1 MKRIII
7 AVLLCLSYSMAF
19 AQSDKQKRRDIKD
32 KQEIIKRYE
41 TECKELA
48 NELNTIDSLIAIIKD
63 RTFAP
68 ETPEERIKKRLICF
82 DNIQSL
88 ANDEKF
94 QGEWSVGSQLTNP
107 YELVIKMYKTTE
119 SITETGIN
127 RNKGY
132 NKEENDK
139 YVALLDDL
147 RKKLLDLNHKDSFM
161 KSFDQLASQ
170 IQDYRFVMYELL
182 RVFDLV
188 DEKAKEVKDK
198 AKIRF
203 ELKAENETE
212 DIDKIPFAKGLLET
226 YIKGEPKK
234 REEIRGRSYFE
245 TIN

>member
-1 MKRIII
+1 MNRIIV
-7 AVLLCLSYSMAF
+7 AVLLCLSYSMTF
-19 AQSDKQKRRDIKD
+19 AQSDKEKRKTIKD
-32 KQEIIKRYE
+32 QQELIKRYE

-48 NELNTIDSLIAIIKD
+48 NQLKTIDSLIDIIKD

-94 QGEWSVGSQLTNP
+94 QREWSVGSQLTNP

-127 RNKGY
+127 RSKGY

-139 YVALLDDL
+139 FVALLDDL

-161 KSFDQLASQ
+161 KSYDQLATQ

-188 DEKAKEVKDK
+188 DEMENEGKEQ
-198 AKIRF
+198 AKIRYD
-203 ELKAENETE
+203 LKAENETE
-212 DIDKIPFAKGLLET
+212 DIDKIPFAKGLLEA
-226 YIKGEPKK
+226 YIKGNAEMRGK
-234 REEIRGRSYFE
+234 IRGRSYFE